1 MDKIPNMENALRII
15 SLLEKNIFQEIS
27 LHQISQR
34 ISLDY
39 KTIRKTVQQLVA
51 MSLLKKETK
60 GRGHFVSLNLNH
72 YDLKTYLSFASYA
85 NRVHYFQKNHQ
96 LIFLLEEIKKLNLG
110 ESSLIL
116 FGSTVVQANTK
127 SSDIDL
133 LLLTNNQNTAM
144 TLKSLLSNYNLKAD
158 LTVVSFDQYKKSL
171 RDRGFNLANQ
181 VIEKHII
188 LYRPEVYWNLTLGG
202 LKDGNRY

>member
-1 MDKIPNMENALRII
+1 MDKIPNLENTFRII
-15 SLLEKNIFQEIS
+15 SLLEKNVFQEIS

-39 KTIRKTVQQLVA
+39 KTIRKTAQHLVA
-51 MSLLKKETK
+51 MGLLKKETK

-72 YDLKTYLSFASYA
+72 YDIKTYLSFASYV
-85 NRVHYFQKNHQ
+85 NRMHFFQRNPP
-96 LIFLLEEIKKLNLG
+96 LIYLMEEIKKLDLK

-116 FGSTVVQANTK
+116 FGSTVIQANTK

-133 LLLTNNQNTAM
+133 LLLTNSQNAAATV
-144 TLKSLLSNYNLKAD
+144 KSLLSNYNLKAD
-158 LTVVSFDQYKKSL
+158 LMVISFDQYKKSL
-171 RDRGFNLANQ
+171 RERGFNLANQ
-181 VIEKHII
+181 VLEKHII
-188 LYRPEVYWNLTLGG
+188 LYQPEIYWALTLGG

>member
-27 LHQISQR
+27 LHQISQH

-39 KTIRKTVQQLVA
+39 KTICKTVQQLVA
-51 MSLLKKETK
+51 IGLLKKETK

-72 YDLKTYLSFASYA
+72 YDLKTYLSFASYL
-85 NRVHYFQKNHQ
+85 NRVHYFKNNSS
-96 LIFLLEEIKKLNLG
+96 LIFLLEEIKRLHLG
-110 ESSLIL
+110 DSSLFL
-116 FGSTVVQANTK
+116 FGSRVINGHSK

-133 LLLTNNQNTAM
+133 LLLTNSQNAAATV
-144 TLKSLLSNYNLKAD
+144 KSLLSNYNLKAD
-158 LTVVSFDQYKKSL
+158 LMVVSFDQYQKALHS
-171 RDRGFNLANQ
+171 REFNLPNQ
-181 VIEKHII
+181 VLEKHII
-188 LYRPEVYWNLTLGG
+188 LYQPEVYWALTLRG